1 MPELFWLATRL
12 DGAAALDILV
22 VAGIFFWLLTI
33 AQGTRA
39 VSLIRGALILIALL
53 VVISTVLPLPAL
65 RFLLRSSLPALLL
78 AIPIIFQPELRRALE
93 QLGHTGSRLNIPF
106 VTVGHPHPG
115 LTAVDEI
122 VNAASA
128 LGRQRIG
135 ALIVIERETGLDDY
149 VDKGVV
155 LEALLTR
162 QLLINIFFKNSP
174 LHDGAVIVRGDRIV
188 AARCIMPLSEEELPG
203 QFGTRHRAALG
214 ISEESDAVAV
224 IVSEQSGG
232 ISIAHDGK
240 IERDLSSEHLR
251 QDLVDLV
258 VNEEPHPNG
267 SLVGRFRPFRS

>member
-22 VAGIFFWLLTI
+22 VAAIFFWLLTN

-39 VSLIRGALILIALL
+39 VTLIRGAKNLIALL

-106 VTVGHPHPG
+106 VTVDHPHPG
-115 LTAVDEI
+115 LTAIDEI

-232 ISIAHDGK
+232 IAIAHDGQ
-240 IERDLSSEHLR
+240 IERDLSSERLR
-251 QDLVDLV
+251 QDLVELV
-258 VNEEPHPNG
+258 VYEEPHTNG